1 MLYIYG
7 IYKIVYIYIH
17 IYIYIYI
24 CKYIIVFGTGIVPIE
39 KAIDGGDDDDD
50 DDDGDYDEVQQKV

>member
-50 DDDGDYDEVQQKV
+50 DDDGDYDEAQQKV

>member
-50 DDDGDYDEVQQKV
+50 DGDYDEVQQKV

>member
-39 KAIDGGDDDDD
+39 RAIDGGDDD

>member
-17 IYIYIYI
+17 IYIYI

-50 DDDGDYDEVQQKV
+50 DGDYDEVQQKV

>member
-17 IYIYIYI
+17 IYIYIYIYI

-50 DDDGDYDEVQQKV
+50 DGDYDEVQQKV

>member
-17 IYIYIYI
+17 IYIYI

-50 DDDGDYDEVQQKV
+50 DDDGDYDEAQQKV

>member
-39 KAIDGGDDDDD
+39 KAIDGGDDDG
-50 DDDGDYDEVQQKV
+50 DGDYDEVQQKV

>member
-17 IYIYIYI
+17 IYIYI

-39 KAIDGGDDDDD
+39 RAIDGGDDD